1 MDTQKPT
8 AVNIA
13 EHVVKELVAVLDEYN
28 ELNGSDI
35 SVCQVVIEMLEQTVW
50 SETCDC
56 GHINY
61 LEYQNRLTEMMEKHA
76 VKLADPLLA
85 ELEDGK

>member
-8 AVNIA
+8 AANIA

-35 SVCQVVIEMLEQTVW
+35 SVCQVVVEMLEKTLW

-76 VKLADPLLA
+76 RMQK
-85 ELEDGK
+85 